1 MGLRYLGNINKPGY
15 NPLASNITTSPNT
28 VQYQGVFT
36 LQQQAQAITTGQWA
50 TDPLFDYS
58 TLLLQA
64 DNIANGSQN
73 NTFLDSSSNNF
84 TITRNGNT
92 TQGAFT
98 PFSATGWGNYFD
110 GSSSISY
117 AANADFNFGTGNFTI
132 EGWAYIT
139 ANSTSFMYGTG
150 GSGQGDQFIYD
161 SSAGQFAYYNG
172 TSWSYSPAVAINTWN
187 HFAAVRSGTTITVY
201 VNGIGGTG
209 VTSSASLG
217 SSTNAPYTGR
227 RSDGTYST
235 TGYVSN
241 LRVIKGQALYTGSF
255 TPATSALN
263 ALTVGSTG
271 AGAASSITGTVSLVT
286 CQSNRFVD
294 NSTTPKAVSVATGT
308 PSVQAFSPFAPQYQ
322 WTSDVIGGSGYSDG
336 TGDYLTIASN
346 ANLTL
351 GSSDFTIE
359 LWWYPLA
366 FSADG
371 EILTMASTGGTNRC
385 YAMYTY
391 NSNGTLGAFAGT
403 GGSSWDIVSNLNMG
417 TAVRNAWNHMA
428 FTRSGSTFSTYL
440 NGVRVATTTATGT
453 LGSSGL
459 GVLANNSGTSQA
471 PNSYISGVRTIKG
484 TALYTGTT
492 YTIPTSPPTA
502 VANTNLL
509 LNFTNAGIYDGT
521 MKNNLE
527 TVGNASVSTSV
538 VKYGSGSMYFDGTG
552 DYLKLPSNAL
562 YAFGTGA
569 YTIEFW
575 IYPSSLAAGSYHVI
589 GANATNGIVVIISN
603 AKVALNK
610 YGVGDVLAYNTALT
624 TSTWSHVAVV
634 RESTGTNQTKIYVNG
649 TSVATGTDS
658 NDWTVTTNFGVGAN
672 TSDGSQAINGYL
684 DDLRVTKG
692 IARYT
697 QNFIPPSV
705 ALPRQ

>member
-1 MGLRYLGNINKPGY
+1 MP
-15 NPLASNITTSPNT
+15 
-28 VQYQGVFT
+28 QYQGVWT
-36 LQQQAQAITTGQWA
+36 LQQQMQALTSGQWV
-50 TDPLFDYS
+50 TDPNFKNT
-58 TLLLQA
+58 TLLLQG
-64 DNIANGSQN
+64 DSGANGAQN
-73 NTFLDSSSNNF
+73 NLFLDTSPNQF
-84 TITRNGNT
+84 AITRNGNT
-92 TQGAFT
+92 TQGSFT

-308 PSVQAFSPFAPQYQ
+308 PSVQPFSPFAPQYQ
-322 WTSDVIGGSGYSDG
+322 WTSDVIGGSAYMDG
-336 TGDYLTIASN
+336 SGDYLTFAP
-346 ANLTL
+346 
-351 GSSDFTIE
+351 GSAFAFGTGDFTVE
-359 LWWYPLA
+359 AFLYPTSTANAYLIDARNSGQTNAWA
-366 FSADG
+366 FHF
-371 EILTMASTGGTNRC
+371 TPST
-385 YAMYTY
+385 
-391 NSNGTLGAFAGT
+391 NSVVWFNGTADWTVTA
-403 GGSSWDIVSNLNMG
+403 SVISNQ
-417 TAVRNAWNHMA
+417 WNHIA
-428 FTRSGSTFSTYL
+428 YVRTGTTGALYL
-440 NGVRVATTTATGT
+440 NGVRVSTQTDSTNYSISPTTSYLSSRYSGANQF
-453 LGSSGL
+453 LGYVSAVR
-459 GVLANNSGTSQA
+459 VL
-471 PNSYISGVRTIKG
+471 KG
-484 TALYTGTT
+484 TAQYSGTT
-492 YTIPTSPPTA
+492 YTVPTAPPTA
-502 VANTNLL
+502 ITNTSLL

-527 TVGNASVSTSV
+527 TVGGASVSTSV

-692 IARYT
+692 IARYL
-697 QNFIPPSV
+697 QNFTPPLV